1 MCVFFER
8 ECVQERE
15 RERVC
20 VQEREREK
28 EHEWVMERTF
38 LLLEGKDEIVTS
50 GQLVIRMS

>member
-8 ECVQERE
+8 E
-15 RERVC
+15 C